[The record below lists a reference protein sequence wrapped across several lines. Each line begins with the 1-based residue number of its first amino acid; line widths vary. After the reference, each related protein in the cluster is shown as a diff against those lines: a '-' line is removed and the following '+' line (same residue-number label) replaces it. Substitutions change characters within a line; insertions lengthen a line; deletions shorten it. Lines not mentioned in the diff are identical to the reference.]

1 MHLTTAALPLLSFAA
16 ALRSS
21 GNGQLAQPAI
31 APKRVA
37 IIGAGAAGSSA
48 AYHLAQFAQDSGIP
62 LQIDVFERDWHIGGR
77 STTINPWSDSDQAV
91 ELGASIFVD
100 VNHIL
105 VNATKAFNLST
116 NNRENLL
123 ADIPEVGIWN
133 GKEIV
138 FTMNEGGWWDLAK
151 LFWRYGY
158 APVKANKLMRETVDK
173 FLQMYERP
181 LFPWNSL
188 SDVVQLVGLTEATG
202 LTGEQYMQNKG
213 ISPKFANEIVQASTR
228 VNYASNLGTIH
239 GVEAMVCLATNGAM
253 SIAGGN
259 WRIFEH
265 MLSSSDSIST
275 HLNNT
280 ITRISKQADGSYNL
294 TTIAGRVSSFDEVIL
309 AAPLQFSNLAIDPA
323 PEHTPEEIP
332 YVKLHVTHFAT
343 PHKLD
348 PSAFGLEADKPVPEY
363 VLTTLQ
369 VDEEY
374 GSKPNVGRA
383 GFFSISIVSSGV
395 NVHGSKPRSE
405 YIYKIF
411 SPKRIDHQFLS
422 RVLGLQVS
430 KEEAEK
436 GDVDG
441 TVSWINHWEVHSY
454 PYEYP
459 RVTFDEI
466 KLDEGLW
473 YTSAIE
479 SFISTM
485 ETSALSG
492 KNVAQLIVNGW
503 NKQSGE
509 SSDGEGLKTG
519 ANWDFKPLLDNGQRP
534 MKDDL

>member
-1 MHLTTAALPLLSFAA
+1 M
-16 ALRSS
+16 R
-21 GNGQLAQPAI
+21 
-31 APKRVA
+31 
-37 IIGAGAAGSSA
+37 AGAAGSSA
-48 AYHLAQFAQDSGIP
+48 AYHLAQFALDSGIP
-62 LQIDVFERDWHIGGR
+62 LRIDVFERDSHIGGR
-77 STTINPWSDSDQAV
+77 STIIHPWSDPEQAV

-105 VNATKAFNLST
+105 VNATRAFNLST
-116 NNRENLL
+116 NTRENLL
-123 ADIPEVGIWN
+123 ANIPEVGIWN
-133 GKEIV
+133 GKELV

-173 FLQMYERP
+173 FLKMYERP
-181 LFPWNSL
+181 LFPWKSL
-188 SDVVQLVGLTEATG
+188 SDVVQLVGLTEVTG
-202 LTGEQYMQNKG
+202 LTGEQYLQNKG
-213 ISPKFANEIVQASTR
+213 IAPKFANEIVQASTR

-239 GVEAMVCLATNGAM
+239 GVEAMVCLSTNGAM

-259 WRIFEH
+259 WRIFSH

-275 HLNNT
+275 HLNTT
-280 ITRISKQADGSYNL
+280 ITRVSRQTDGTYDL
-294 TTIAGRVSSFDEVIL
+294 TSSAGRVSSFDEVVL
-309 AAPLQFSNLAIDPA
+309 AAPLQFSNLVLEPA
-323 PEHTPEEIP
+323 PEHIPEQIP

-348 PSAFGLEADKPVPEY
+348 PSAFGLDNDKQVPEY

-383 GFFSISIVSSGV
+383 GFFSISIVNSGV
-395 NVHGSKPRSE
+395 NRYASEPRNE
-405 YIYKIF
+405 YIYKVF

-422 RVLGLQVS
+422 RVIGLPVA
-430 KEEAEK
+430 KEEAEN
-436 GDVDG
+436 GDIDG

-466 KLDEGLW
+466 KLDEALW
-473 YTSAIE
+473 YTSSIE

-492 KNVAQLIVNGW
+492 KNVAQLIFNGW
-503 NKQSGE
+503 YKQHDE
-509 SSDGEGLKTG
+509 SSDGESLTTET
-519 ANWDFKPLLDNGQRP
+519 NWDFKPLDTPQKP
-534 MKDDL
+534 IKADL